1 MGQFKLLVGSHSEG
15 SQSFRQGDIITS
27 EIDLE
32 KVFGSSKFQAT
43 SAKPVEEAPVEEAP
57 VEEAPVEEAPVEE
70 APVEEAPVVV
80 DSPIEESDVTGTFKS
95 LQDFVEDGLSII
107 KTSKGYTALDNGVAI
122 CDTPLKR
129 KKDVNELVNDYF
141 G

>member
-43 SAKPVEEAPVEEAP
+43 SAKPVEEAP

>member
-43 SAKPVEEAPVEEAP
+43 SAKP

>member
-43 SAKPVEEAPVEEAP
+43 SAKPVEDAPVED
-57 VEEAPVEEAPVEE
+57 APVEE